1 MQVTVKLYA
10 SFSVGRFTS
19 ALCEYPDGT
28 TISSIVQTLGIPTD
42 RLIQLR
48 NYDHVPFDAV
58 VQDGDTV
65 SLLPLLGGG

>member
-10 SFSVGRFTS
+10 SFSIGRFTS

-28 TISSIVQTLGIPTD
+28 TISAIVQSLGIPTE

-48 NYDHVPFDAV
+48 NWNHAPFHEI

-65 SLLPLLGGG
+65 SLLPMLGGG